1 LTRIRNVDLLLTFKC
16 TSECRHCAYR
26 GGPTRTEMMDS
37 ERAKQWLQELADLG
51 YLETLTVHGGEPF
64 INFRLLREVV
74 AYARILELAQI
85 GVITNGFWA
94 KDTDEADKKL
104 GLLKKEGLTQ
114 ITFSL
119 DAFHQE
125 FISLEKV
132 RNGVISASSMGFD
145 NVWVD
150 SYFIGGIETENPHN
164 NATRKAIDYLGDIDD
179 VEFSPY
185 VVDLEGRAVDFLTE
199 QVELKEV
206 LPSGRCVPPFWIPGG
221 LQNPATIE
229 IDSEGNVTLCP
240 GLCIGNATESTLTDI
255 VTEYDYR
262 NHPIISRIEESG
274 PASLIELARHHGL
287 AQIEKYLN
295 ECHVCYEMRRFL
307 QPFYPEFLAPLGCYQ
322 GK

>member
-1 LTRIRNVDLLLTFKC
+1 MPALGENRQEHMFRGSMVALVTPMGEGGGVDDK
-16 TSECRHCAYR
+16 A
-26 GGPTRTEMMDS
+26 
-37 ERAKQWLQELADLG
+37 LADL
-51 YLETLTVHGGEPF
+51 LEFHIENGTDAIVSVGTTGESATLDEHEHCAVIRRTVDIVNGRIPVIAGTGA
-64 INFRLLREVV
+64 NSTRE
-74 AYARILELAQI
+74 
-85 GVITNGFWA
+85 
-94 KDTDEADKKL
+94 
-104 GLLKKEGLTQ
+104 
-114 ITFSL
+114 
-119 DAFHQE
+119 
-125 FISLEKV
+125 
-132 RNGVISASSMGFD
+132 
-145 NVWVD
+145 
-150 SYFIGGIETENPHN
+150 
-164 NATRKAIDYLGDIDD
+164 AIDYLGDTDD

-221 LQNPATIE
+221 LQSPATIE

-240 GLCIGNATESTLTDI
+240 GLCIGNATEAKLTDI